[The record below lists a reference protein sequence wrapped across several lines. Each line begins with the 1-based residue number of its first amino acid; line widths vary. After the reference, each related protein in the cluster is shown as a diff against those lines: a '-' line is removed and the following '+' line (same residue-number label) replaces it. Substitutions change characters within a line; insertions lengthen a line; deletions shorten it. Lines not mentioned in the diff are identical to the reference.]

1 MKGLLKN
8 ELLKVL
14 SQKGY
19 KILLVIFAIYVI
31 LLPIFNIIGDAILGS
46 EQSAEDHYESYM
58 ESAEYYEEMEYALD
72 AQYYR
77 DCAGA
82 LSFFID
88 NNLEDWKYERMFNED
103 MGTIFPDSFIEES
116 EMSSY
121 CDFYLRAR
129 AFEYLAGGKYDAEQ
143 LYNSSYYYYLS
154 EYFYSEDNYYYY
166 DREWLDHSGNPI
178 ECPHTSED
186 IAKMK
191 KNALEELETVSE
203 LVISCNAKEILND
216 YAAYATGLRESAE
229 HNLEAKKNGGSETE
243 IHIAERNFD
252 IYKMAEEM
260 FILISRECDSLDD
273 WRVGF
278 SISFLQ
284 AYSVHSSYTDVVV
297 SKEEYIKE
305 LSYMYESYEKYVET
319 TTQGIADAEAG
330 IKVAHYA
337 VMNNIPPEGIDTA
350 TKQNL
355 RDNIISAA
363 DFVMIFSVVLSGTI
377 VASEFSSGTA
387 RLLLIRPKKRWKILL
402 SKLSCVLLF
411 HVALI
416 GAASIL
422 LAGLGIVFDGV
433 GDVFANDLF
442 YISQNVIE
450 LPSIIKTLGVITLAT
465 IQALPII
472 SLSFLLSVL
481 TKKSV
486 LSFVIS
492 FVING
497 ASSIVQTISL
507 ILITEAPFLKFT
519 ILPYLKLIDFRFTSS
534 DLVIEEIAGGYF
546 SLDMLFGSSLGSL
559 LTSQTNVWLAIAI
572 VLIHSCI
579 LCAIALQHF
588 KKQQI

>member
-8 ELLKVL
+8 EMLKVV

-19 KILLVIFAIYVI
+19 KILLIVFAIYVI
-31 LLPIFNIIGDAILGS
+31 LLPIFNIIGDSILGG
-46 EQSAEDHYESYM
+46 EQSAEDYYNSYI
-58 ESAEYYEEMEYALD
+58 ESAEFYEEMEYVLD

-77 DCAGA
+77 DCAEA
-82 LSFFID
+82 VSFFID
-88 NNLEDWKYERMFNED
+88 NDLDGWKYERMFNGD
-103 MGTIFPDSFIEES
+103 MGSIFPDSFIQES

-129 AFEYLAGGKYDAEQ
+129 AFEHLMGGKYDVEQ

-154 EYFYSEDNYYYY
+154 EYFYSDGNYYYY
-166 DREWLDHSGNPI
+166 GREWLDYSGNPI
-178 ECPHTSED
+178 ECPHTDED
-186 IAKMK
+186 IAQMK
-191 KNALEELETVSE
+191 KSATEELEAVST

-216 YAAYATGLRESAE
+216 YVEYATGLRESAE
-229 HNLEAKKNGGSETE
+229 HNLEAKKNGGSERE
-243 IHIAERNFD
+243 IYIAERNLD
-252 IYKMAEEM
+252 IYKMAEDM
-260 FILISRECDSLDD
+260 FALVGRECDSLDD

-278 SISFLQ
+278 TISFLQ

-305 LSYMYESYEKYVET
+305 LSYMYESYEEYVKT

-330 IKVAHYA
+330 LSVAYYA

-402 SKLSCVLLF
+402 SKLACVLLF
-411 HVALI
+411 HIALI

-422 LAGLGIVFDGV
+422 LTGVGIIFDGV

-442 YISQNVIE
+442 YINGSVVE
-450 LPSIIKTLGVITLAT
+450 LPSIIKTLGVIALAT
-465 IQALPII
+465 VQALPII

-497 ASSIVQTISL
+497 ASSIVQTIAL
-507 ILITEAPFLKFT
+507 LLITEAPFLKFT
-519 ILPYLKLIDFRFTSS
+519 IFPYLKLIDFRFTSS
-534 DLVIEEIAGGYF
+534 DLVIEEISGGYF

-579 LCAIALQHF
+579 LCAIAFRHF